1 MQESNDYD
9 PSDDEERDTA
19 DDPLLSALDADLG
32 RASKKTDRTL
42 LVMLLGIGLPLLLAF
57 QILGTGTVRTIGVVA
72 AAAIMIG
79 AIPFTMIR
87 TIRLRR
93 HVAFRYGLECSSCGY
108 NPGGMYALA
117 TATVPYCR
125 KCRTKLNPAVPRKGR

>member
-19 DDPLLSALDADLG
+19 DDPLLSALDADLS
-32 RASKKTDRTL
+32 RASKMTDRTL
-42 LVMLLGIGLPLLLAF
+42 LVVLLGIGLPLLLAF
-57 QILGTGTVRTIGVVA
+57 QIHETGTVRMIGVA
-72 AAAIMIG
+72 AAAIIMIG

-93 HVAFRYGLECSSCGY
+93 HIAVRYGLECSSCGY

-125 KCRTKLNPAVPRKGR
+125 KCRTKVNPVLPQEGQ